1 MTGSISESSIVHAT
15 KDQVFSPLGQEAVI
29 LHLEAGVYYGLN
41 DVGARI
47 WSLLQAPRSVK
58 EIRETILREYE
69 VEPERC
75 DQDVL
80 ALIKS
85 LAVEE
90 LIEITHETPH

>member
-1 MTGSISESSIVHAT
+1 M
-15 KDQVFSPLGQEAVI
+15 
-29 LHLEAGVYYGLN
+29 HLKAGVYYGLN

-47 WSLLQAPRSVK
+47 WSLLQEPRSVK

-90 LIEITHETPH
+90 LIEITHEIPH